1 VGVSNRWRT
10 IFSNR
15 NTARNVLVVSMS
27 PENMLLTGGGK
38 IQCLRCTAKSSRT
51 GVQCGRPALKSSK
64 THVCQ
69 FHGARSTGP
78 KTAEGKAR
86 IAAAH
91 TVHGQE
97 TNAARA
103 ERSAGSARL
112 SRIEDTMYLLE
123 MTTAPRTRG
132 RKARG
137 YVPIK
142 TLGEVRQMVLDSV
155 LHPN

>member
-1 VGVSNRWRT
+1 MT
-10 IFSNR
+10 KKLI
-15 NTARNVLVVSMS
+15 TA
-27 PENMLLTGGGK
+27 GGK
-38 IQCLRCTAKSSRT
+38 IQCLRCTANSSRT

-64 THVCQ
+64 TQKCQ
-69 FHGARSTGP
+69 YHGGRSTGP

-97 TNAARA
+97 TKAARA

-112 SRIEDTMYLLE
+112 SRIEDAAYLIGL
-123 MTTAPRTRG
+123 MTGPRTRG
-132 RKARG
+132 RKPKG
-137 YVPIK
+137 YMPVK
-142 TLGEVRQMVLDSV
+142 TLDDVRQMVLDSV

>member
-1 VGVSNRWRT
+1 MQ
-10 IFSNR
+10 
-15 NTARNVLVVSMS
+15 TA
-27 PENMLLTGGGK
+27 GGK
-38 IQCLRCTAKSSRT
+38 IQCLRCTSNSSRT
-51 GVQCGRPALKSSK
+51 GVQCGRPALRSSK
-64 THVCQ
+64 TQKCQ
-69 FHGARSTGP
+69 FHGGRSTGP

-97 TNAARA
+97 TNTART

-112 SRIEDTMYLLE
+112 SRIEDAMYLLE

-132 RKARG
+132 RKAKG
-137 YVPIK
+137 YVPVK
-142 TLGEVRQMVLDSV
+142 TLDDVRRMVLDSS

>member
-1 VGVSNRWRT
+1 MSNY
-10 IFSNR
+10 IF
-15 NTARNVLVVSMS
+15 TA
-27 PENMLLTGGGK
+27 GGK
-38 IQCLRCTAKSSRT
+38 IQCLRCTANSSRT
-51 GVQCGRPALKSSK
+51 GVQCGRPALKSSSTQK
-64 THVCQ
+64 CQ
-69 FHGARSTGP
+69 YHGAKSTGP

-97 TNAARA
+97 THAARA

-112 SRIEDTMYLLE
+112 NRIEDAMYLLE

-137 YVPIK
+137 YVPVK
-142 TLGEVRQMVLDSV
+142 TLDDVRQMVLDSV

>member
-1 VGVSNRWRT
+1 MMART
-10 IFSNR
+10 MT
-15 NTARNVLVVSMS
+15 TAN
-27 PENMLLTGGGK
+27 GK
-38 IQCLRCTAKSSRT
+38 IQCLRCTANSSRS

-64 THVCQ
+64 TQKCQ
-69 FHGARSTGP
+69 YHGGRSTGP

-103 ERSAGSARL
+103 ERSASSARL
-112 SRIEDTMYLLE
+112 SRIEDAMYLLE
-123 MTTAPRTRG
+123 MSTAARTRG

-137 YVPIK
+137 YVPV
-142 TLGEVRQMVLDSV
+142 TTLDS
-155 LHPN
+155 LQ

>member
-1 VGVSNRWRT
+1 MVNILFACS
-10 IFSNR
+10 
-15 NTARNVLVVSMS
+15 
-27 PENMLLTGGGK
+27 GK
-38 IQCLRCTAKSSRT
+38 IQCLRCTARSSRT

-64 THVCQ
+64 TQKCQ
-69 FHGARSTGP
+69 FHGGRSTGP

-91 TVHGQE
+91 NVHGQE

-112 SRIEDTMYLLE
+112 SRIEDAMYLLE
-123 MTTAPRTRG
+123 MTNATRTRG

-137 YVPIK
+137 YVLVK
-142 TLGEVRQMVLDSV
+142 TLDDVRLMVLDSF

>member
-1 VGVSNRWRT
+1 
-10 IFSNR
+10 
-15 NTARNVLVVSMS
+15 M
-27 PENMLLTGGGK
+27 
-38 IQCLRCTAKSSRT
+38 
-51 GVQCGRPALKSSK
+51 
-64 THVCQ
+64 
-69 FHGARSTGP
+69 GP

-97 TNAARA
+97 TKTARA

-112 SRIEDTMYLLE
+112 SRIEDAMYLLE
-123 MTTAPRTRG
+123 MSTAPRTRG

-137 YVPIK
+137 YVPVK
-142 TLGEVRQMVLDSV
+142 TLEDVRQMVLDSV

>member
-1 VGVSNRWRT
+1 MTNK
-10 IFSNR
+10 
-15 NTARNVLVVSMS
+15 
-27 PENMLLTGGGK
+27 LLTAGGQ
-38 IQCLRCTAKSSRT
+38 IQCLRCTANSSRT
-51 GVQCGRPALKSSK
+51 GVQCGRPALKFSNTQK
-64 THVCQ
+64 CQ
-69 FHGARSTGP
+69 YHGGRSTGP

-112 SRIEDTMYLLE
+112 SRIEDAIYLLD

-132 RKARG
+132 RKAKG
-137 YVPIK
+137 YVPVK
-142 TLGEVRQMVLDSV
+142 TLDDVRQMVLDSV
-155 LHPN
+155 LHRV

>member
-1 VGVSNRWRT
+1 MMT
-10 IFSNR
+10 KK
-15 NTARNVLVVSMS
+15 
-27 PENMLLTGGGK
+27 LLTAGGK
-38 IQCLRCTAKSSRT
+38 IQCLRCTACSSRT

-64 THVCQ
+64 TQKCQ
-69 FHGARSTGP
+69 YHGGRSTGP

-97 TNAARA
+97 TSEARA

-112 SRIEDTMYLLE
+112 SRIEDSMYLLK

-137 YVPIK
+137 YVPVK
-142 TLGEVRQMVLDSV
+142 TLDDVRLMVLDSV
-155 LHPN
+155 LHLN